1 MNRAY
6 RQLALHYGFLISPC
20 LPYHP
25 EHKGGVEGDIK
36 YVKRNFLP
44 LFREAQKERGHE
56 VPYSDELV
64 DALEHW
70 NRDSYDL
77 HIVQKVGRTPLEL
90 FETEEAG
97 ALKPLPVERWDQV
110 VCKEASVGPDWRVQ
124 FEKAFYTV
132 PYRLIGE
139 RVLVLGNSQVVRVF
153 LDYEEVTAHPRATE
167 LWQVRRRPEHAP
179 PELEQYLN
187 LTHDGLVQWARRLG
201 PSVALVAREIFADQA
216 VDGHAPG
223 ARAHQTG
230 RQVYGRCGWRRPA
243 VAPSTSPPPATVAS
257 RTSSSMNWT
266 GCRKNNPLRAHQ
278 RPDRVPFRPRV
289 RLLRHRPPR
298 GRLPRIACRSNVMDD
313 LALLRPKLARLKLSG
328 MLDTLNERLQQAL
341 AEKWS
346 YTQFLDTLLTDEAE
360 RRDFKQLGRRLT
372 KSGLAPDKTLETF
385 DFSFNPRIHA
395 PTLRELA
402 TCRFVQRAENVFLV
416 GPSGVG
422 KSHAAQALG
431 HIACRKGYEVTYER
445 TSVLFDWIHAGRGD
459 GTYQRRLRQVGTV
472 ALLVLDD
479 FGLKPLPEHQ
489 QQDLY
494 EVICNRY
501 ERHATVITSNRDFNE
516 WPLVF
521 ANPLMASATMDR
533 LVHRA
538 VKIVIEGKSYR
549 MDSFVRRSR
558 ELPGPPE
565 PSDPAAP
572 PAPLRNGAQ

>member
-1 MNRAY
+1 
-6 RQLALHYGFLISPC
+6 
-20 LPYHP
+20 
-25 EHKGGVEGDIK
+25 
-36 YVKRNFLP
+36 
-44 LFREAQKERGHE
+44 
-56 VPYSDELV
+56 
-64 DALEHW
+64 
-70 NRDSYDL
+70 
-77 HIVQKVGRTPLEL
+77 
-90 FETEEAG
+90 
-97 ALKPLPVERWDQV
+97 
-110 VCKEASVGPDWRVQ
+110 
-124 FEKAFYTV
+124 
-132 PYRLIGE
+132 
-139 RVLVLGNSQVVRVF
+139 
-153 LDYEEVTAHPRATE
+153 
-167 LWQVRRRPEHAP
+167 
-179 PELEQYLN
+179 
-187 LTHDGLVQWARRLG
+187 
-201 PSVALVAREIFADQA
+201 
-216 VDGHAPG
+216 
-223 ARAHQTG
+223 
-230 RQVYGRCGWRRPA
+230 
-243 VAPSTSPPPATVAS
+243 
-257 RTSSSMNWT
+257 
-266 GCRKNNPLRAHQ
+266 
-278 RPDRVPFRPRV
+278 
-289 RLLRHRPPR
+289 
-298 GRLPRIACRSNVMDD
+298 MDD

-346 YTQFLDTLLTDEAE
+346 YSQFLDTLLTDEAE

-445 TSVLFDWIHAGRGD
+445 TSVLFDWVHAGRGD
-459 GTYQRRLRQVGTV
+459 ATYQRRLRKVGSV

-521 ANPLMASATMDR
+521 ANPLMASAAMDR

-538 VKIVIEGKSYR
+538 VKIVMQGKSYR

-558 ELPGPPE
+558 ELPE
-565 PSDPAAP
+565 P
-572 PAPLRNGAQ
+572 PAEPV

>member
-1 MNRAY
+1 
-6 RQLALHYGFLISPC
+6 
-20 LPYHP
+20 
-25 EHKGGVEGDIK
+25 
-36 YVKRNFLP
+36 
-44 LFREAQKERGHE
+44 
-56 VPYSDELV
+56 
-64 DALEHW
+64 
-70 NRDSYDL
+70 
-77 HIVQKVGRTPLEL
+77 
-90 FETEEAG
+90 
-97 ALKPLPVERWDQV
+97 
-110 VCKEASVGPDWRVQ
+110 
-124 FEKAFYTV
+124 
-132 PYRLIGE
+132 
-139 RVLVLGNSQVVRVF
+139 
-153 LDYEEVTAHPRATE
+153 
-167 LWQVRRRPEHAP
+167 
-179 PELEQYLN
+179 
-187 LTHDGLVQWARRLG
+187 
-201 PSVALVAREIFADQA
+201 
-216 VDGHAPG
+216 
-223 ARAHQTG
+223 
-230 RQVYGRCGWRRPA
+230 
-243 VAPSTSPPPATVAS
+243 
-257 RTSSSMNWT
+257 
-266 GCRKNNPLRAHQ
+266 
-278 RPDRVPFRPRV
+278 
-289 RLLRHRPPR
+289 
-298 GRLPRIACRSNVMDD
+298 MDD

-459 GTYQRRLRQVGTV
+459 ATYQRRLRQVGTV

-521 ANPLMASATMDR
+521 ANPLMGSAAMDR

-538 VKIVIEGKSYR
+538 VKIVMEGKSYR

-558 ELPGPPE
+558 ELPEPPE
-565 PSDPAAP
+565 PPQE
-572 PAPLRNGAQ
+572 PL